1 MRSRCLL
8 FAVMVSSLG
17 TDALVRLSSSGSRAG
32 RIGACASGFQQ
43 ALVAELFEFGVL
55 GFRDAI
61 S

>member
-1 MRSRCLL
+1 
-8 FAVMVSSLG
+8 MVSSLG
-17 TDALVRLSSSGSRAG
+17 TDALVRLSSSGSIPQNSLCSRAG